1 MENGSNNLC
10 KENCL
15 RWHWQMPICG
25 SKTSTCLHSRITYW
39 RSSNVHDCWPMN
51 FPSWGVPLLFLERW
65 NPASLQRLV
74 AAKTAFSQDLEG
86 KTKSTHK
93 KIKTPRFSEAQM
105 SIFLDKLG
113 DDDVIISVRFG
124 CSRLTQKSQGWGY
137 FPNAQEKNQIWYSRS
152 QQTSIQQQ
160 QVELPNRFAWIRA
173 ANDVSE

>member
-1 MENGSNNLC
+1 
-10 KENCL
+10 
-15 RWHWQMPICG
+15 
-25 SKTSTCLHSRITYW
+25 
-39 RSSNVHDCWPMN
+39 MN

-65 NPASLQRLV
+65 NPESLQRLV

-113 DDDVIISVRFG
+113 DDDVIISVRLG

-137 FPNAQEKNQIWYSRS
+137 FPNAQEKNQI
-152 QQTSIQQQ
+152 
-160 QVELPNRFAWIRA
+160 
-173 ANDVSE
+173 